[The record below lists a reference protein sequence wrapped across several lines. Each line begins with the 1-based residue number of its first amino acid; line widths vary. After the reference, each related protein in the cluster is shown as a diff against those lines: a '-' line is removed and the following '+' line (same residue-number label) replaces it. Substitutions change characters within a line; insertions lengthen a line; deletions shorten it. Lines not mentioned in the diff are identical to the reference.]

1 MWRTLLT
8 GYQYVLLVYFSSLNI
23 LYALFSC
30 IGLRA
35 IVVVFAREFSQGSLR
50 DLLERDVYKPV
61 SILVPAHNE
70 ALHRCGL
77 TERAGL
83 CNPEQVYC
91 RYRES
96 RGRQRSLGQGLD

>member
-35 IVVVFAREFSQGSLR
+35 IVVVFAREFSQGVAAR
-50 DLLERDVYKPV
+50 
-61 SILVPAHNE
+61 PA
-70 ALHRCGL
+70 
-77 TERAGL
+77 RAGRL
-83 CNPEQVYC
+83 QARVHP
-91 RYRES
+91 RA
-96 RGRQRSLGQGLD
+96 GP